1 MKKIITKNKAY
12 YTRIYRLAKAC
23 DVYFDLALQ
32 MIKSRSDGKRLK
44 RKLNAHGSFMNWET
58 ASMDTLGLAVCEC
71 SKKDGEVIKIRIFM
85 TLDELPED
93 KRYLWQENPTHSFKN
108 N

>member
-12 YTRIYRLAKAC
+12 YTSVYRLAKAC
-23 DVYFDLALQ
+23 DVSFNLALQ
-32 MIKSRSDGKRLK
+32 MLKSKSDGKRLK
-44 RKLNAHGSFMNWET
+44 RKLNAYGSFMDWGT

-71 SKKDGEVIKIRIFM
+71 SNKGSEVIKIRIFM
-85 TLDELPED
+85 TQDELPED